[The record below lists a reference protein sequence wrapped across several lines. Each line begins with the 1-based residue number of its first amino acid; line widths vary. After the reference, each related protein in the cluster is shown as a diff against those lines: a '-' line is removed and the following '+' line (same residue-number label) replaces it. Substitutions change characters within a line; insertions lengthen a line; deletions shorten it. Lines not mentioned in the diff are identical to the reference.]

1 MRIFVATLALALA
14 AGSASASQLD
24 LQPGPLSAGTAQY
37 TQYNDLGASKT
48 LLASDNGPI
57 RHRRPWRDRDRDY
70 NESYRSR
77 APQYFATLGAGA
89 FDPTNQPGQGLY
101 LNGSVGSVL
110 AEQID
115 LGLQM
120 SWYHRSTGGDQFV
133 REYDLPDGTH
143 VSQVVS
149 TQSIDT
155 DLVPVMGSLRV
166 RIPVSPGLQPYVGGA
181 AGWEWLT
188 VSGTDGSGVDF
199 SNDYDGFGAQLFG
212 GVNLNVGR
220 TTGLYGEAVWNASTP
235 KAEFFDPTIG
245 QVVREEVD
253 MDGLALHGGLRFM
266 F

>member
-37 TQYNDLGASKT
+37 AQYQDFGASKT

-70 NESYRSR
+70 DRGYRR
-77 APQYFATLGAGA
+77 QAPQYFATLGAGA

-149 TQSIDT
+149 TRSIDT

-212 GVNLNVGR
+212 GVNLNVGP